1 MEQNKEMRLAWDF
14 VEHTGKSIFL
24 TGKAGTGKTTFLKAL
39 KEHSMKRMVVVA
51 PTGVAAI
58 NAAGVTIHSFFQ
70 LPLSPFVPGT
80 DIRDRYDF
88 GKEKRKIIRTL
99 DILVIDEISMVRSDL
114 LDAIDWVLR
123 RYRDKYKPFGGVQLL
138 MIGDLQQLTPVVT
151 PEDAEILN
159 PYYDTPYFFGSKALQ
174 QIDYVTI
181 QLDHVYRQQ
190 DSSFIEILNHIRDG
204 RTSADDLQQLNTRCN
219 TGFRPRPEEGFIR
232 LTTHNYLADNYNE
245 SELRKLP
252 NTPFTYRADI
262 KGTFPEYAY
271 PTAETLTLKV
281 GAQVMFIKNDPSADH
296 LYYNGRIGHV
306 TYLDDS
312 TIFVHCPGDRDAIKV
327 EPQEWE
333 NAKYVLNEET
343 REIESDVQGVFRQ
356 FPLRLAWAITI
367 HKSQGLTFDH
377 AIIDANASFAS
388 GQVYVALSRC
398 KSLEGLVLS
407 SPIEPRAI
415 INDPRVD
422 SYISR
427 QGEAAKES
435 FAALP
440 DMKEEYYRHQL
451 LELFQFAELL
461 RQEQY
466 VGRLLMEFFSHSHP
480 QLTLAHKQ
488 LAAGMGEKVNNVAYK
503 WNTHIAGLTRQQL
516 HDRDFLERVSR
527 SACYFSDTL
536 GELFAPLLSPT
547 RTATIGNKAAM
558 KRYANA
564 VAELEQGYHSK
575 KLLLEKIAAQGFST
589 ATYLKAKQLSM
600 LEAMDI
606 MNPEEAKK
614 RAQKNKKEQKKKER
628 KAAGPKEDTKAVSF
642 GMYQKGMKPKEIA
655 RERDLK
661 TSTIITHLAHYVA
674 IGALPVEQ
682 LLTKSKLQT
691 IQQAIAHIESRSRS
705 AIKEACPD
713 YISYDDITMA
723 LAVTARE
730 GKPHR
735 E

>member
-80 DIRDRYDF
+80 DLRDRYDF

-271 PTAETLTLKV
+271 PTAETLTL
-281 GAQVMFIKNDPSADH
+281 N
-296 LYYNGRIGHV
+296 
-306 TYLDDS
+306 
-312 TIFVHCPGDRDAIKV
+312 CPGDRDAIKV

-575 KLLLEKIAAQGFST
+575 KLLLEKIAAQVFST

-713 YISYDDITMA
+713 YISYDDITVA

-730 GKPHR
+730 SKPHR